1 MDNKITGTNNLN
13 VQKICC
19 GQCQLCF
26 NFRSLTVLC
35 GWDHARVFSSLGIGN
50 KLHKF
55 NTWEN
60 GFDVP
65 KIKSL
70 WRQNGHEFTCIE
82 VTFPFSSPIPQL
94 SLSRSLIK
102 YDKHFFLINLYV
114 SSFYEVKNH
123 EISIKLA
130 SIPSGHLAY
139 VGNREQCSLN
149 TNIYKRSKTWDWV
162 NDRKPFYAKQ
172 RANKI
177 ASVKNLYDAR
187 LFVGEKF
194 MSQHV
199 ICKNGKYSTCYQEM
213 KLKTTTWQQKQ

>member
-1 MDNKITGTNNLN
+1 MTSKWTRIYMH
-13 VQKICC
+13 
-19 GQCQLCF
+19 
-26 NFRSLTVLC
+26 RSDCSPFLA
-35 GWDHARVFSSLGIGN
+35 HSISL
-50 KLHKF
+50 F
-55 NTWEN
+55 
-60 GFDVP
+60 
-65 KIKSL
+65 
-70 WRQNGHEFTCIE
+70 
-82 VTFPFSSPIPQL
+82 
-94 SLSRSLIK
+94 LSRSLIK

-162 NDRKPFYAKQ
+162 NNRKPFYAKQ
-172 RANKI
+172 RTNKM

>member
-1 MDNKITGTNNLN
+1 M
-13 VQKICC
+13 
-19 GQCQLCF
+19 
-26 NFRSLTVLC
+26 
-35 GWDHARVFSSLGIGN
+35 
-50 KLHKF
+50 
-55 NTWEN
+55 
-60 GFDVP
+60 
-65 KIKSL
+65 
-70 WRQNGHEFTCIE
+70 
-82 VTFPFSSPIPQL
+82 TFPFSSPIPSL
-94 SLSRSLIK
+94 SLYLSRSLIK

-149 TNIYKRSKTWDWV
+149 TNIYKRLKTWDWV

-172 RANKI
+172 RTNKM